1 MTAAMFVL
9 LVTAF
14 FPVIGIRFP
23 WVTIHWIAG
32 LGLALTIVYHM
43 IYAWFWEDRK
53 SMGIGPED
61 IMEASRFFRR
71 SGPPPSKAG
80 KYPVDH
86 KLYHH
91 IIALVSLG
99 AIVTGLVMM
108 VRIDTP
114 FWVRNPYLLSDQLW
128 GVVYVVHGVTGV
140 ALITLV
146 MAHVYFAIRP
156 EKWWIM
162 RSMVRG
168 WVGRKEYLAHHDPVR
183 WVVVP
188 EPPTTVAGVGSMN
201 PGKGPPAGDPP
212 VA

>member
-14 FPVIGIRFP
+14 FPV
-23 WVTIHWIAG
+23 VTIHWIAG

-61 IMEASRFFRR
+61 IMEASQGVGRFFRR

-99 AIVTGLVMM
+99 AIVTGPDRHSVLGAQSLPAVGP
-108 VRIDTP
+108 T
-114 FWVRNPYLLSDQLW
+114 
-128 GVVYVVHGVTGV
+128 
-140 ALITLV
+140 
-146 MAHVYFAIRP
+146 
-156 EKWWIM
+156 
-162 RSMVRG
+162 
-168 WVGRKEYLAHHDPVR
+168 VGRRLCRARCHWRGAHYVGHGPRLLRDP
-183 WVVVP
+183 
-188 EPPTTVAGVGSMN
+188 S
-201 PGKGPPAGDPP
+201 
-212 VA
+212 

>member
-1 MTAAMFVL
+1 
-9 LVTAF
+9 
-14 FPVIGIRFP
+14 
-23 WVTIHWIAG
+23 
-32 LGLALTIVYHM
+32 
-43 IYAWFWEDRK
+43 
-53 SMGIGPED
+53 
-61 IMEASRFFRR
+61 
-71 SGPPPSKAG
+71 
-80 KYPVDH
+80 VDH

-128 GVVYVVHGVTGV
+128 GAVYVVHGVTGV

-156 EKWWIM
+156 EKWWIT

-212 VA
+212 SPESIREQLRKKIEAVEESYEFFLAYAAQGVSGAGASRSEGQVRYEMRCAVQMRSFQDWRTSLPRWSTPRDRVPRGATMP